1 MGLSSR
7 SAKSSR
13 GRPVPADL
21 VTVGRVVR
29 PHGLR
34 GEVRVRLETDFP
46 QRFERLRE
54 VYLIRAGRVEVAEIT
69 GRRPFK
75 EGLLLTIHGIGD
87 LEAAEGLRGAEIA
100 VPRDAVVPLE
110 EGAFYVFEIVGLRV
124 RTEEGRMLGTV
135 AEVIRAP
142 ANDVYVVRGEAGE
155 ILLPATRE
163 VVRRIDPASG
173 EMVVALLPGL
183 EEPDRAH

>member
-1 MGLSSR
+1 
-7 SAKSSR
+7 
-13 GRPVPADL
+13 
-21 VTVGRVVR
+21 VR

-34 GEVRVRLETDFP
+34 GEVSVRLETDFP
-46 QRFERLRE
+46 ERFERLGD
-54 VYLIRAGRVEVAEIT
+54 VYLVQSGRVEAARIT
-69 GRRPFK
+69 GRRPHK

-100 VPRDAVVPLE
+100 VSRDAAVPLE
-110 EGAFYVFEIVGLRV
+110 EGAFYVFEVLGLRV
-124 RTEEGRMLGTV
+124 RTEEGRLLGTV
-135 AEVIRAP
+135 AEVMRAP
-142 ANDVYVVRGEAGE
+142 ANDVYVVRGDAGE

-173 EMVVALLPGL
+173 EMVVALLPGM

>member
-7 SAKSSR
+7 SARASS
-13 GRPVPADL
+13 GLPDPADL

-46 QRFERLRE
+46 ERFEHLRE
-54 VYLIRAGRVEVAEIT
+54 AYLVQAGRVEVIEIT
-69 GRRPFK
+69 GRRPHK
-75 EGLLLTIHGIGD
+75 EGLLLTIRGIGD
-87 LEAAEGLRGAEIA
+87 LEAAAGLRGAEIA
-100 VPRDAVVPLE
+100 VSRNAVVPLE
-110 EGAFYVFEIVGLRV
+110 QGAFYVFEIVGLRV
-124 RTEEGRMLGTV
+124 RTEEGRLLGTV
-135 AEVIRAP
+135 AEVLRAP
-142 ANDVYVVRGEAGE
+142 GNDVYVVQGEEGE

-163 VVRRIDPASG
+163 VVRRVDRASG

-183 EEPDRAH
+183 EAPDRAH

>member
-7 SAKSSR
+7 SARASS
-13 GRPVPADL
+13 GLPDPADL

-46 QRFERLRE
+46 ERFEHLRE
-54 VYLIRAGRVEVAEIT
+54 AYLVQAGRVEVIEIT
-69 GRRPFK
+69 GRRPHK

-100 VPRDAVVPLE
+100 VSRDAVVPLE

-124 RTEEGRMLGTV
+124 RTEEGRLLGTV
-135 AEVIRAP
+135 AEVLRAP
-142 ANDVYVVRGEAGE
+142 GNDVYVVRGEEGE
-155 ILLPATRE
+155 VLLPATRE
-163 VVRRIDPASG
+163 VVRRIHPASG

-183 EEPDRAH
+183 EAPDRAH